1 MMKFDWQDRDITPAT
16 TNHDLEGSGH
26 TYITG
31 LREFIDNAIDSGS
44 KVVKVFLD
52 KDSNNNPYL
61 AIVDYGSGFKD
72 SSRGLG
78 VTDLH
83 LMATKNYSTKDR
95 ASSKNLS
102 GDEYLG
108 RYGNGIKNALA
119 KLTDSK
125 HATILSCEAGSCA
138 YALEYNQKVI
148 QQTGDYICKVR
159 PIKYVKT
166 QDDPYR
172 NLWLK
177 YMSADEY
184 GSLAESGTVVI
195 LRGLKPEVLHTLKN
209 SMGKNVK
216 PLKANLGVRLGE
228 TYHRFIE
235 NGVDIQIGLSFESLY
250 SINANSPAL
259 GLKPYLTKTF
269 TVAGHPVEV
278 NVFMIPE
285 TLNKESDFLR
295 PKTNQNQGVYVYRS
309 NRLHL
314 TIDEK
319 PMNLAVSNKSLIAYN
334 ENKINSGAKRRGKEP
349 TPLIYSESHGLQNHI
364 RFTLDFPPVLDS
376 YFNVNTIKTEISLQN
391 DELVELGEYFKNI
404 VIMYEGYDSGFK
416 TRRTRTPKPSE
427 KPADEP
433 TVKSSVTK
441 NTVEKKPKSHTEV
454 WNAFVQQFGE
464 PIKSA
469 KVSILEATTPEER
482 PTAENAISLFTSFLG
497 QEI

>member
-1 MMKFDWQDRDITPAT
+1 
-16 TNHDLEGSGH
+16 
-26 TYITG
+26 
-31 LREFIDNAIDSGS
+31 
-44 KVVKVFLD
+44 
-52 KDSNNNPYL
+52 
-61 AIVDYGSGFKD
+61 
-72 SSRGLG
+72 
-78 VTDLH
+78 
-83 LMATKNYSTKDR
+83 
-95 ASSKNLS
+95 
-102 GDEYLG
+102 
-108 RYGNGIKNALA
+108 
-119 KLTDSK
+119 
-125 HATILSCEAGSCA
+125 
-138 YALEYNQKVI
+138 
-148 QQTGDYICKVR
+148 
-159 PIKYVKT
+159 
-166 QDDPYR
+166 
-172 NLWLK
+172 
-177 YMSADEY
+177 MSADEY

-285 TLNKESDFLR
+285 TFNKESDFLR

-334 ENKINSGAKRRGKEP
+334 TNKINSGAKRRGKEP

-469 KVSILEATTPEER
+469 KVSILEATTPQER

>member
-1 MMKFDWQDRDITPAT
+1 
-16 TNHDLEGSGH
+16 
-26 TYITG
+26 
-31 LREFIDNAIDSGS
+31 
-44 KVVKVFLD
+44 
-52 KDSNNNPYL
+52 
-61 AIVDYGSGFKD
+61 
-72 SSRGLG
+72 
-78 VTDLH
+78 
-83 LMATKNYSTKDR
+83 
-95 ASSKNLS
+95 
-102 GDEYLG
+102 
-108 RYGNGIKNALA
+108 
-119 KLTDSK
+119 
-125 HATILSCEAGSCA
+125 
-138 YALEYNQKVI
+138 
-148 QQTGDYICKVR
+148 
-159 PIKYVKT
+159 
-166 QDDPYR
+166 
-172 NLWLK
+172 
-177 YMSADEY
+177 
-184 GSLAESGTVVI
+184 
-195 LRGLKPEVLHTLKN
+195 
-209 SMGKNVK
+209 
-216 PLKANLGVRLGE
+216 
-228 TYHRFIE
+228 
-235 NGVDIQIGLSFESLY
+235 
-250 SINANSPAL
+250 
-259 GLKPYLTKTF
+259 
-269 TVAGHPVEV
+269 
-278 NVFMIPE
+278 MIPE
-285 TLNKESDFLR
+285 TFNKESDFLR

-334 ENKINSGAKRRGKEP
+334 TNKINSGAKRRGKEP

-469 KVSILEATTPEER
+469 KVSILEATTPQER